1 MQGPPTSHTES
12 GASQRLITIWRRRLV
27 EAFTQR
33 LALKGTALLIAIV
46 LWFIVTAK
54 EPNQDLVDVQFSPQ
68 LDSSLVLKDP
78 PPTIHALV
86 VGTPQE
92 LLKLFAHPLVIK
104 RQIAANSPD
113 TVVVDLSTSDVELPA
128 GVDAIVRGVEPR
140 SVTLRF
146 ESTSSRLVPVHSSV
160 QVVSDTLHPTAS
172 PVAVRLDPDQVEVSG
187 PRQRVQGLEFVT
199 TVRVSI
205 PATDSLPHL
214 VDIDTTRLGL
224 RVKPSQVKVHLVPSS
239 PTTASAATGTKH

>member
-1 MQGPPTSHTES
+1 MAVPSREPNDGAAVAPPVPT
-12 GASQRLITIWRRRLV
+12 WRRRLA

-33 LALKGTALLIAIV
+33 LALKGTALLLAIV

-54 EPNQDLVDVQFSPQ
+54 EPNQDLVEVQFAPQ

-78 PPTIHALV
+78 PPSIHALV

-92 LLKLFAHPLVIK
+92 LLKLFAHPLVIR

-113 TVVVDLSTSDVELPA
+113 TVVVDLSTSDVELPP
-128 GVDAIVRGVEPR
+128 GIDAFVRAVQPR

-146 ESTSSRLVPVHSSV
+146 ESTSTRVVPVRSAV
-160 QVVSDTLHPTAS
+160 QVVSDTLHPS
-172 PVAVRLDPDQVEVSG
+172 PPVAVRLEPDRVEVSG
-187 PRQRVQGLEFVT
+187 PRQRVLSLEYVVT
-199 TVRVSI
+199 ARVAI

-224 RVKPSQVKVHLVPSS
+224 RVKPSQVKVHLVPAA
-239 PTTASAATGTKH
+239 PATASAVSGTKP

>member
-1 MQGPPTSHTES
+1 MSPASREPDEGAVPRAVPT
-12 GASQRLITIWRRRLV
+12 WRRRLA

-54 EPNQDLVDVQFSPQ
+54 EPNQDLVEVQFAPQ

-92 LLKLFAHPLVIK
+92 LLKLFAHPLVIR

-128 GVDAIVRGVEPR
+128 GVDAIVRAVQPR

-146 ESTSSRLVPVHSSV
+146 ESTSSRVVPVRSGV
-160 QVVSDTLHPTAS
+160 QVVSDTLHPS
-172 PVAVRLDPDQVEVSG
+172 PPVAVRLEPDRVEVSG
-187 PRQRVQGLEFVT
+187 PRQRVLSLEYVGT
-199 TVRVSI
+199 ARVAI

-224 RVKPSQVKVHLVPSS
+224 RVKPSQVKVHLVPT
-239 PTTASAATGTKH
+239 PAATASAATGTTKP

>member
-1 MQGPPTSHTES
+1 MASTPAPNES
-12 GASQRLITIWRRRLV
+12 GGAPRPVPTWQRRV
-27 EAFTQR
+27 SEAFTQR
-33 LALKGTALLIAIV
+33 LALKGTAILIAIV

-54 EPNQDLVDVQFSPQ
+54 EPNQDLVEVQFAPQ

-78 PPTIHALV
+78 PPPIHALV

-104 RQIAANSPD
+104 RPIAANSPD

-128 GVDAIVRGVEPR
+128 GVDAIVRGIEPR

-146 ESTSSRLVPVHSSV
+146 ESTSSRVVPVRSAV
-160 QVVSDTLHPTAS
+160 EVVADTLHPTAT
-172 PVAVRLDPDQVEVSG
+172 PVMPRLEPDHVEVSG
-187 PRQRVQGLEFVT
+187 PRQRVLTLEYVS

-224 RVKPSQVKVHLVPSS
+224 RVKPSQVKVHLVPAT
-239 PTTASAATGTKH
+239 PVTASAPPRAKS

>member
-1 MQGPPTSHTES
+1 MSPASREPDEGAVPRTVPT
-12 GASQRLITIWRRRLV
+12 WRRRLA

-54 EPNQDLVDVQFSPQ
+54 EPNQDLVEVQFAPP

-78 PPTIHALV
+78 PPTIHALI

-92 LLKLFAHPLVIK
+92 LLKLFAHPLVIR

-128 GVDAIVRGVEPR
+128 GVDAIVRAVQPR
-140 SVTLRF
+140 SVRIR
-146 ESTSSRLVPVHSSV
+146 E
-160 QVVSDTLHPTAS
+160 
-172 PVAVRLDPDQVEVSG
+172 VEVN
-187 PRQRVQGLEFVT
+187 GLLLIGRWIAIVE
-199 TVRVSI
+199 
-205 PATDSLPHL
+205 
-214 VDIDTTRLGL
+214 
-224 RVKPSQVKVHLVPSS
+224 
-239 PTTASAATGTKH
+239 

>member
-1 MQGPPTSHTES
+1 MAASSPAPNGEAPSPRPVPT
-12 GASQRLITIWRRRLV
+12 WRRRV
-27 EAFTQR
+27 TEAVTQR
-33 LALKGTALLIAIV
+33 LALKGTALLLAIV

-54 EPNQDLVDVQFSPQ
+54 EPNQDLVEVQFAPQ

-78 PPTIHALV
+78 PPMIHALV

-146 ESTSSRLVPVHSSV
+146 ESTSSRIVPVRSAV
-160 QVVSDTLHPTAS
+160 QVVSDTLHPS
-172 PVAVRLDPDQVEVSG
+172 GPVTVRLDPDRVEVSG
-187 PRQRVQGLEFVT
+187 PRQRVLSLEYVVT
-199 TVRVSI
+199 ARVAI
-205 PATDSLPHL
+205 PAADSLPHL
-214 VDIDTTRLGL
+214 VDIDTTRLGV
-224 RVKPSQVKVHLVPSS
+224 RVRPSQVKVHLLPAAA
-239 PTTASAATGTKH
+239 TASAASPAKS